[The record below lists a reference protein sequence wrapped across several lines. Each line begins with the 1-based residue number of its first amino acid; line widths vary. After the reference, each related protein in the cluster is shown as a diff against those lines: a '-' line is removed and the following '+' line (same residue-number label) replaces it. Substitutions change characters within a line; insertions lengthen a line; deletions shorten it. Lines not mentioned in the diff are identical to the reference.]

1 MALRNQIRFS
11 DHWAARAARGVYYA
25 PRVFSLPAPRVIFVP
40 LLAIFIGLRSAWYF
54 LRRVFFA
61 EPLFKAYCTQYGKR
75 LKTDIYLHWVQGK
88 GEIILVDDVLMDGRI
103 GITFAARYRERPR
116 LVIGSNSGIGHGCSF
131 RIGKEITIGKHV
143 RMASNCVL
151 FDAAGHSMNAAER
164 RSGVPAH
171 DDEVKPI
178 TIEDNVWIGMHS
190 IIFPGATIG
199 ENSVV
204 IAGSAVTVDV
214 PANTVV
220 GGNPARKIGNLMQRQ
235 QHVVA

>member
-1 MALRNQIRFS
+1 M
-11 DHWAARAARGVYYA
+11 YYA
-25 PRVFSLPAPRVIFVP
+25 PRRFSLPAPRVVLVP
-40 LLAIFIGLRSAWYF
+40 LLAIFVGLRSVWHF

-61 EPLFKAYCTQYGKR
+61 EPLFKAYCTRYGKR

-88 GEIILVDDVLMDGRI
+88 GEIILGDDVLMDGMI
-103 GITFAARYRERPR
+103 GIAFAARYRERPR

-143 RMASNCVL
+143 RMASHCML
-151 FDAAGHSMNAAER
+151 FDAAGHAMDPAER
-164 RSGVPAH
+164 LSGVPAH
-171 DDEVKPI
+171 EEEVKPI
-178 TIEDNVWIGMHS
+178 TIGDNVWIGGYS
-190 IIFPGATIG
+190 IIFPGVTIG